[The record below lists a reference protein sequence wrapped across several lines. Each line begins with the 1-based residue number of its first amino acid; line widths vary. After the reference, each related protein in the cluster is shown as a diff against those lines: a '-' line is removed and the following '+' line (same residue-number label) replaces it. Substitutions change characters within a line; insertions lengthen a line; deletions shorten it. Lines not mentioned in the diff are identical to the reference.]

1 MNSYEEVKELWWN
14 HLNTLPHLDSKEY
27 IHKLVDF
34 IYDEDSNKSYCLI
47 VGGAKDI
54 GKTTGIIF
62 VSEAATRLG
71 HDVFHLNLKTIGN
84 MLDVGE
90 VLRDFSWDVMETI
103 HNMNDVGKLKCVYN
117 NTMKCR
123 KIKQSSVMRDI
134 IATVSISTVLT
145 VAYTV
150 FGYVIKFV
158 RKMWNFYILVI
169 IPCWAFLD
177 CATIT
182 YWLYFSGL
190 FIQDRIANG
199 DWNTAFCCIDAIGN
213 CKNL

>member
-1 MNSYEEVKELWWN
+1 MVMVKCKMGYIIFLMVYLTISFVSNTPIKAQEFDGIGQIPEDYRKSRGKSLLNSYEEVKDFWWN

-34 IYDEDSNKSYCLI
+34 INDEDSKISYCLI

-71 HDVFHLNLKTIGN
+71 HDVFHLNLKTIGD

-90 VLRDFSWDVMETI
+90 VLRDFSWDVMEAI

-117 NTMKCR
+117 NMMKCR
-123 KIKQSSVMRDI
+123 KIKQS
-134 IATVSISTVLT
+134 
-145 VAYTV
+145 
-150 FGYVIKFV
+150 
-158 RKMWNFYILVI
+158 RKMWYIFILFFV
-169 IPCWAFLD
+169 
-177 CATIT
+177 
-182 YWLYFSGL
+182 GL
-190 FIQDRIANG
+190 FLIVPQ
-199 DWNTAFCCIDAIGN
+199 
-213 CKNL
+213 